1 MIKVQ
6 NLTKYYSDKLAISDL
21 NFQINKGEVVGLLGL
36 NGSGK
41 TTTIRMLS
49 GFLIP
54 NEGEVWIDDL
64 NSFSDPIEIK
74 RKVGYLPETPPLY
87 EDLTIR
93 DYLEFV
99 ARIKSVSNIESEIK
113 RVCEVTNLMDVIDQ
127 YISHLSLG
135 FRKRVGIA
143 QAILGFPKIVIMD
156 EPISGLDP
164 RQIVEIRHLIRNLS
178 KEHTVLLSSHILSEV
193 YLVCDRFIFIHEGK
207 LVYDCSRVDLEKE
220 MQKISELQIGLRGN
234 SKEECKSFLENIIQ
248 NVEVKL
254 LEENKDYYL
263 FGVRPENLDS
273 YRDKLL
279 FNLTGKGFKLE
290 LLKKEDITLEQF
302 FIDRI

>member
-1 MIKVQ
+1 M
-6 NLTKYYSDKLAISDL
+6 
-21 NFQINKGEVVGLLGL
+21 
-36 NGSGK
+36 
-41 TTTIRMLS
+41 
-49 GFLIP
+49 
-54 NEGEVWIDDL
+54 
-64 NSFSDPIEIK
+64 
-74 RKVGYLPETPPLY
+74 
-87 EDLTIR
+87 TIR

-207 LVYDCSRVDLEKE
+207 LVYDYSRVDLEKE
-220 MQKISELQIGLRGN
+220 MQK
-234 SKEECKSFLENIIQ
+234 FLN
-248 NVEVKL
+248 
-254 LEENKDYYL
+254 
-263 FGVRPENLDS
+263 
-273 YRDKLL
+273 
-279 FNLTGKGFKLE
+279 FKLVFAE
-290 LLKKEDITLEQF
+290 IQKRNVSPFRKYNPK
-302 FIDRI
+302 RRS

>member
-207 LVYDCSRVDLEKE
+207 LVYDYSRVDLEKE

-263 FGVRPENLDS
+263 F
-273 YRDKLL
+273 
-279 FNLTGKGFKLE
+279 
-290 LLKKEDITLEQF
+290 
-302 FIDRI
+302 

>member
-207 LVYDCSRVDLEKE
+207 LVYDYSRVDLEKE
-220 MQKISELQIGLRGN
+220 MQK
-234 SKEECKSFLENIIQ
+234 FLN
-248 NVEVKL
+248 
-254 LEENKDYYL
+254 
-263 FGVRPENLDS
+263 
-273 YRDKLL
+273 
-279 FNLTGKGFKLE
+279 FKLVFAE
-290 LLKKEDITLEQF
+290 IQKRNVSPFRKYNPK
-302 FIDRI
+302 RRS

>member
-41 TTTIRMLS
+41 TTTIRILS

-54 NEGEVWIDDL
+54 NEGEVWIDEL

-87 EDLTIR
+87 EDFTVS

-99 ARIKSVSNIESEIK
+99 AHLKSVSDVESEIK
-113 RVCEVTNLMDVIDQ
+113 RVCEKTNLLEVKDR
-127 YISHLSLG
+127 YISQLSLG

-143 QAILGFPKIVIMD
+143 QAILGSPKIVIMD

-164 RQIVEIRHLIRNLS
+164 RQIVEIRHLIKGLAM
-178 KEHTVLLSSHILSEV
+178 EHTVLLSSHILSEV
-193 YLVCDRFIFIHEGK
+193 HLVCDRFLFLHEGK
-207 LVYDCSRVDLEKE
+207 LVYDFSRTQLEQE

-234 SKEECKSFLENIIQ
+234 SKQDCKSFLEGLSDGVGI
-248 NVEVKL
+248 KT
-254 LEENKDYYL
+254 LEENNNYYL
-263 FGVRPENLDS
+263 FSVRPENMDS

-279 FNLTGKGFKLE
+279 LNLNGKSFKLE
-290 LLKKEDITLEQF
+290 LLKKEDLTLEQF
-302 FIDRI
+302 FINRI